1 MQELFTVGSLFNALI
16 LVVGWSIRNEL
27 HHIRNSIEEAKSSAY
42 KAHERLDLHIN
53 QHIN

>member
-1 MQELFTVGSLFNALI
+1 MNEVLTVANMFNALV

-42 KAHERLDLHIN
+42 KAHERLDIHISA
-53 QHIN
+53 HG